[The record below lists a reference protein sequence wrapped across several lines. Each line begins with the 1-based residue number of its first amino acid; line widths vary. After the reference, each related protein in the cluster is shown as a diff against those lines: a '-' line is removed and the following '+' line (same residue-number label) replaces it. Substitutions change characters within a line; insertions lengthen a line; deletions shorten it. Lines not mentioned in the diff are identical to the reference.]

1 MKYLKN
7 DSGIALI
14 TALMIT
20 LLSLVIVMSIL
31 YVVTQGIKTGAS
43 RKVYRNA
50 VEAAYGGTNVMMYE
64 LFPRLAN
71 AILATSTPTT
81 ANTNAMTSS
90 LGTTFSGIN
99 LQFGSTGA
107 CLNQKLQFASSTWT
121 TASICP
127 GNSTSMNP
135 KDIRSSPD
143 MTFQLQGTSGQ
154 AFRVYSKIVD
164 TVQGTA
170 YMSGGPTT
178 PLLGGGVTES
188 AAAQVVSGRHFVY
201 RIEVVGEKVN
211 NPSEQ
216 GNLSVLYEY

>member
-7 DSGIALI
+7 NDGIALI

-20 LLSLVIVMSIL
+20 LLSLVIVMGII

-50 VEAAYGGTNVMMYE
+50 VEAAYGGTNVVMYE
-64 LFPRLAN
+64 LFPTLAN
-71 AILATSTPTT
+71 AVLATGSPDASTATT
-81 ANTNAMTSS
+81 SLFSTFGGSS
-90 LGTTFSGIN
+90 NIN
-99 LQFGSTGA
+99 LLFPSTAA
-107 CLNQKLQFASSTWT
+107 CLTQKLQFASTGWT
-121 TASICP
+121 SCP
-127 GNSTSMNP
+127 GNSASLNP
-135 KDIRSSPD
+135 KDIKGSPD
-143 MTFQLQGTSGQ
+143 LTFQLQGTPGQ
-154 AFRVYSKIVD
+154 SYTVYSKIVD
-164 TVQGTA
+164 TVQGTP

-178 PLLGGGVTES
+178 PLMGGGVTES

-201 RIEVVGEKVN
+201 RIEVVGEKST